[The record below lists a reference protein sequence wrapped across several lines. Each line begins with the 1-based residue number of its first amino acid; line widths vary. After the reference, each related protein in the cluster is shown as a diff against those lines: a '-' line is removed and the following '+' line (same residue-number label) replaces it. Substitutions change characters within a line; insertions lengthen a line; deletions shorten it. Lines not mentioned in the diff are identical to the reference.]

1 MFTHR
6 VHDML
11 RQMLRRDRRGRRGL
25 RELAEF
31 VGVR

>member
-1 MFTHR
+1 MYTYR

-11 RQMLRRDRRGRRGL
+11 RQMLRRGRRGL

-31 VGVR
+31 VDVR

>member
-1 MFTHR
+1 MFTYR

-11 RQMLRRDRRGRRGL
+11 RQMLRRDRRGRHGL

-31 VGVR
+31 VGVQ